1 MSLCRIGRVTEFTTI
16 MFASRED
23 NGCFKPKESTMP
35 EAVPQQTWPHRFDES
50 DRDIQLKQVLDS
62 LQNENSQLK
71 NLVVRLSETIIRNV
85 TAKR

>member
-1 MSLCRIGRVTEFTTI
+1 M
-16 MFASRED
+16 MFARTKD
-23 NGCFKPKESTMP
+23 NGCFEPKESTMP
-35 EAVPQQTWPHRFDES
+35 EAVPQQQWPHRFDES
-50 DRDIQLKQVLDS
+50 DRDIQLKEALDS